1 MFVLLAI
8 HHFCSLLIHELNSPL
23 LPLMV
28 VDRDHVLLAPKYLF
42 TYDSPLLV
50 EFVATPVQLFEVRHK
65 LDLDLLDNT
74 SSKNSAS
81 TTRRS

>member
-1 MFVLLAI
+1 M
-8 HHFCSLLIHELNSPL
+8 
-23 LPLMV
+23 
-28 VDRDHVLLAPKYLF
+28 LAPKYLF
-42 TYDSPLLV
+42 TCESPLLV
-50 EFVATPVQLFEVRHK
+50 EFVATPVQLFEVRLE